1 VVATNSADVCPKV
14 IRAEYSSLGMPRRI
28 GVIGFGKIGK
38 FLVEKMLS
46 PDCPVELQLVFVFD
60 AMPNTFDGTTVPES
74 LRLADLSDFERYSPD
89 LIVEA
94 SAHVAPPRIA
104 CVCPCTSPRSHTR
117 T

>member
-1 VVATNSADVCPKV
+1 
-14 IRAEYSSLGMPRRI
+14 MPRRI
-28 GVIGFGKIGK
+28 GVIGFSKIGK

-60 AMPNTFDGTTVPES
+60 AMPNTSRFDGTTVPES

-104 CVCPCTSPRSHTR
+104 CVCSYTSPRSHTR